1 MGSSRQL
8 KRHATVKSSVV
19 LLYADTPAWH
29 LAFLVEIV
37 QVIEAVVVACDVR
50 NCLVIRCLAAHM
62 EICERPRDLRLWRLA
77 RPQIMTTVRIEPPRH
92 GVLLHST

>member
-29 LAFLVEIV
+29 LAFLVDIV
-37 QVIEAVVVACDVR
+37 QVQANFSESPR
-50 NCLVIRCLAAHM
+50 
-62 EICERPRDLRLWRLA
+62 ERMSVTDPTVELLGRHSARVWRRSEL
-77 RPQIMTTVRIEPPRH
+77 
-92 GVLLHST
+92 